1 MSGHGIDQL
10 VVADAGVA
18 EAQLIEER
26 FFASYGFAGRQAR
39 ALYEFAQFVARQRG
53 IEVFDNVGLYA
64 AVLQRLQYIARSA
77 ATRIMIDRSHS
88 YKRRVLLEL
97 TS

>member
-18 EAQLIEER
+18 QAELIEER
-26 FFASYGFAGRQAR
+26 FFASYGFAGRQAG
-39 ALYEFAQFVARQRG
+39 ALYKLAQFAASQRG
-53 IEVFDNVGLYA
+53 IEVLDNVGLYA

-88 YKRRVLLEL
+88 YGRQVLWV
-97 TS
+97 